1 MTFHQYGTLKY
12 ILSHDVQ
19 VTNAGSLSMV
29 TFGSLVK
36 RGWIQRVGTKLELTD
51 AGYAAYGD
59 YHNAKANFRK
69 YDTGLTE
76 HVRTMLHVSK
86 LSIMKEVS

>member
-1 MTFHQYGTLKY
+1 MT
-12 ILSHDVQ
+12 HDVQ
-19 VTNAGSLSMV
+19 VDNAGNLSMV

-36 RGWIQRVGTKLELTD
+36 RGWICRNGTKLELTP
-51 AGYAAYGD
+51 AGHEAYEM

-76 HVRTMLHVSK
+76 HVRTMLHVSR
-86 LSIMKEVS
+86 LSIMQKDG